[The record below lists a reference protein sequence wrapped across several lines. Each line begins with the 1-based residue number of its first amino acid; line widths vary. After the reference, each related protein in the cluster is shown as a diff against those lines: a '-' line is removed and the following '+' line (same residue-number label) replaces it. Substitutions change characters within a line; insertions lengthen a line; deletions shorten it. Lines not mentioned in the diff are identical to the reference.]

1 MSIYIK
7 GYSGPKALAAALSAL
22 LLLCLFPAPASAQTR
37 TEERVETGR
46 FGAEEP
52 QPSGEVPEGEEF
64 NTHWLYLGFRAG
76 PSLRMYTPAG
86 DIRYTGGDTYALSMD
101 TALQA
106 NLRLLPFLSI
116 QTEVV
121 FTWDNASLWA
131 YHRAA
136 GAGNDID
143 RYTKDYTALSLQIP
157 LIVKWDFYPGSFRFS
172 PFLGAYYLLP
182 LGKLKASDSLGGG
195 EESLR
200 YKVTPRLG
208 LVGGLS
214 GAMKLGP
221 GIIFADFRYAS
232 DLGEFESRDEPIQ
245 EFKRSMLSF
254 TIGYELGFFAKKKG
268 ADNE

>member
-1 MSIYIK
+1 MSIK
-7 GYSGPKALAAALSAL
+7 KYSGRKVLAAALPV

-52 QPSGEVPEGEEF
+52 QPSEETPEGGEF
-64 NTHWLYLGFRAG
+64 NAYWLYLGFRAG
-76 PSLRMYTPAG
+76 PSLRIYTPAG

-106 NLRLLPFLSI
+106 NLRVLPFLSI
-116 QTEVV
+116 QTEAV

-131 YHRAA
+131 YRAV
-136 GAGNDID
+136 GARNEVD
-143 RYTKDYTALSLQIP
+143 RYTNDYTALSFQIP
-157 LIVKWDFYPGSFRFS
+157 LIVKWDLYPGGFRFS
-172 PFLGAYYLLP
+172 PFLGTYYLLP
-182 LGKLKASDSLGGG
+182 LGKLKASRSFDGD
-195 EESLR
+195 EESLS

-208 LVGGLS
+208 LLAGLS

-221 GIIFADFRYAS
+221 GIIFADFRYAA

-254 TIGYELGFFAKKKG
+254 TLGYELGFFGKKKG
-268 ADNE
+268 ADHE